1 MTNQTN
7 SLFTFFILKMPLFDK
22 RLMNKFISTIILS
35 LLVVAYFQSDGQC
48 LSHWYNKNH
57 RLSNFL

>member
-1 MTNQTN
+1 
-7 SLFTFFILKMPLFDK
+7 MPLFDK